1 MAKINVVNFEGANAG
16 EIELNDSLFSMEPN
30 EKAIY
35 DAIIMQQASLRQGT
49 HATKTRGMVRGGGR
63 KPFRQKGTGRARQG
77 SIRSPQWR
85 GGGTVFGPN
94 PRNYSYK
101 INRKVRKLALKSA
114 IIQKYNEGSLIVV
127 DSINIDKPHTKAIV
141 NFFNSIEATRKP
153 LLTTKEYNESIFL
166 STRNVPGAL
175 NLDVSGLNVL
185 DVVSAHKLIMTKDAL
200 KQFQEVF
207 A

>member
-63 KPFRQKGTGRARQG
+63 KPFKQKGTGRARQG

-153 LLTTKEYNESIFL
+153 LLTTKEYNENIFL